1 MNLII
6 VSTLLDTPPSDNLAI
21 RYVTMEASSGL
32 NLPVLIEV
40 EQDMKDLYYSYMKK
54 LGLMDFVDQYV
65 TPEESEEG
73 IRIDTE
79 LKYPMTIRAKNI
91 RFDNTLSILGQIKSL
106 KKTIFLFVS
115 LPQNYRI
122 FSSKM
127 LAYLHFNPN
136 SLAP

>member
-1 MNLII
+1 LDDQTRANSVNINMNLII

-21 RYVTMEASSGL
+21 RYVTMEASGGL
-32 NLPVLIEV
+32 SLPVLVEV

-73 IRIDTE
+73 IRVDTE
-79 LKYPMTIRAKNI
+79 LKYPMTIRANNI

-106 KKTIFLFVS
+106 QKTLS
-115 LPQNYRI
+115 
-122 FSSKM
+122 
-127 LAYLHFNPN
+127 
-136 SLAP
+136 

>member
-21 RYVTMEASSGL
+21 RYVTMEAKSGL

-73 IRIDTE
+73 IRIATE
-79 LKYPMTIRAKNI
+79 LKYPMTIRTKNI
-91 RFDNTLSILGQIKSL
+91 RFDNTLLICPSINNVLSNL
-106 KKTIFLFVS
+106 IFLV
-115 LPQNYRI
+115 L
-122 FSSKM
+122 
-127 LAYLHFNPN
+127 
-136 SLAP
+136 